1 MRAVEAHLYTLPIP
15 LDLPPVATSD
25 WWQYGQYAEALR
37 DRGWVDYQEL
47 AYAAYGVDSP
57 TRAQLSAVGRAVASL
72 ARQGKVEREQ
82 TGRLTEQEW
91 SRSVPGRGRRRG
103 QQGTR
108 RGFTVRRETLVRRL
122 PESDARD

>member
-1 MRAVEAHLYTLPIP
+1 MRAIEAHLKTLP
-15 LDLPPVATSD
+15 LPPDPPRVVTSGW
-25 WWQYGQYAEALR
+25 WWQYADALR
-37 DRGWVDYQEL
+37 DQGWVDYQEL
-47 AYAAYGVDSP
+47 ASAVYDANSP
-57 TRAQLSAVGRAVASL
+57 TRSQLSAVARAVASL
-72 ARQGKVEREQ
+72 AQQGKVERQQ

-122 PESDARD
+122 PASDPRK